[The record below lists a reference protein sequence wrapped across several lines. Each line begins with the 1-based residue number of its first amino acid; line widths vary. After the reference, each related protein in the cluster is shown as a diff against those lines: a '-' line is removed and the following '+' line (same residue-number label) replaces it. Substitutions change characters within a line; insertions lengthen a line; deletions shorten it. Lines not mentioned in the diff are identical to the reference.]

1 METEQWFY
9 IVPGVPVFAFG
20 VFLLLRAYW
29 FTKRA
34 VRVPGK
40 VMTFKGTRTHES
52 DSRRV
57 EFEFHTLEGRLV
69 TAEAHLGQAGRTE
82 VEVGDDVTVMYDLK
96 KPTRAR
102 IDQKGMRGYQIA
114 WMTVGLGSFWLLV
127 AGALAANL
135 LG

>member
-1 METEQWFY
+1 MEQWFY
-9 IVPGVPVFAFG
+9 ICPGVPVFALG
-20 VFLLLRAYW
+20 VFLLLRACW

-40 VMTFKGTRTHES
+40 VMTFKGARTHES

-57 EFEFHTLEGRLV
+57 EFEFQTLEGRPV
-69 TAEAHLGQAGRTE
+69 TAEAHLGQAGRTD
-82 VEVGDDVTVMYDLK
+82 VGVGDDITVMYDPN

-102 IDQKGMRGYQIA
+102 IDKKGLRGYQIA
-114 WMTVGLGSFWLLV
+114 WMTVGLGSFWLL
-127 AGALAANL
+127 AGIFGLM

>member
-1 METEQWFY
+1 MELEQLFY
-9 IVPGVPVFAFG
+9 IGPGVPVVAFG
-20 VFLLLRAYW
+20 VFLLLRARW

-34 VRVPGK
+34 VRVPGR
-40 VMTFKGTRTHES
+40 VTTFKGERTHES

-57 EFEFHTLEGRLV
+57 VFAFQTLAGEPV
-69 TAEAHLGQAGRTE
+69 TAEAHLGQAGRSA
-82 VEVGDDVTVMYDLK
+82 VRVGADVTVMYDPK

-102 IDQKGMRGYQIA
+102 IDKKGLRGFQIA

-127 AGALAANL
+127 GVFVPM